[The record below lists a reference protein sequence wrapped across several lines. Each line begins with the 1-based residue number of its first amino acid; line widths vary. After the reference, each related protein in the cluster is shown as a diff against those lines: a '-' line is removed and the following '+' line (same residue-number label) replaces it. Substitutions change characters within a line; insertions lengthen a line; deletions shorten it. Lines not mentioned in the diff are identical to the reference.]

1 MDRPL
6 HPNLARIAS
15 AYDQVMYE
23 YRSGV
28 LSPAEARR
36 RTMTLVARDDNGLEW
51 SIDPDTGSWRYRNQ
65 FGEMIT
71 ANPPAY
77 GVASFTPADLGG
89 GTDDDARVRLYEVD
103 QGALHNGNQLRGS
116 TMLALPEA
124 GGAKT
129 VLRRASPIVLL
140 LAGAGGTILLLR
152 LLGAL

>member
-36 RTMTLVARDDNGLEW
+36 RTLTLVARDDNGLEW

-65 FGEMIT
+65 FGEMVT
-71 ANPPAY
+71 ANPPSY
-77 GVASFTPADLGG
+77 GVAGFTPDDLGG
-89 GTDDDARVRLYEVD
+89 GTGPDTRVRLYEVD
-103 QGALHNGNQLRGS
+103 QDALRNAKELRGS
-116 TMLALPEA
+116 TTLPALPENDVRD
-124 GGAKT
+124 T
-129 VLRRASPIVLL
+129 LRRVSPLVLL
-140 LAGAGGTILLLR
+140 LAGVGGTVLVLR
-152 LLGAL
+152 LLGAI

>member
-36 RTMTLVARDDNGLEW
+36 RTLTLVARDDNGLEW

-65 FGEMIT
+65 FGEMVT

-77 GVASFTPADLGG
+77 GVAGFTPDDLGG
-89 GTDDDARVRLYEVD
+89 GTGPDTRVRLYEVD
-103 QGALHNGNQLRGS
+103 QDALRNANQLRGS
-116 TMLALPEA
+116 TTLPARPENDVRD
-124 GGAKT
+124 T
-129 VLRRASPIVLL
+129 LRRVSPLVLL
-140 LAGAGGTILLLR
+140 LAGVGGTVLVLR
-152 LLGAL
+152 LLGVI